1 MITVVRTYLEHC
13 VQFSSLPVWDQ
24 VQQKTIRMHR
34 GLKDMTYKKKIEE
47 TGLVQARREKKRQ
60 GGGKHLIALLSYI
73 KGDYR
78 EN

>member
-1 MITVVRTYLEHC
+1 MKATHGLGCVIKYIASRSRKVITVVRTYLEHC

-47 TGLVQARREKKRQ
+47 TGLV
-60 GGGKHLIALLSYI
+60 
-73 KGDYR
+73 
-78 EN
+78 